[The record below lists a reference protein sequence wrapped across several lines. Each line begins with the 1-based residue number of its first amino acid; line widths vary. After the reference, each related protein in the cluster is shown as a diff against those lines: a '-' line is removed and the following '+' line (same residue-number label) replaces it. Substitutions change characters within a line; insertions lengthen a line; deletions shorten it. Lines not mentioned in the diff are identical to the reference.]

1 MEDFMKFNNY
11 EEKGILLFIVI
22 LLFIFEGF
30 FLTFLFRK
38 KEYIYQ
44 KMIGIVTSQNYATFF
59 ATKVQRDL
67 FYQNQSFLIRDQE
80 FSYEIFY
87 DHLVEDS
94 DKNYLYYELII
105 KSPSFNGLK
114 TNEMVE
120 ISIKE
125 KRQTIFQILKQEW
138 EGD

>member
-1 MEDFMKFNNY
+1 MKFSNY
-11 EEKGILLFIVI
+11 EERGVMLFIVI
-22 LLFIFEGF
+22 FLFLFEGF

-44 KMIGIVTSQNYATFF
+44 KMFGIMTGQNYATFF
-59 ATKVQRDL
+59 VTKVQRGL
-67 FYQNQSFLIRDQE
+67 FYQNHSFLVHDKE
-80 FSYEIFY
+80 FSYEVFY
-87 DHLVEDS
+87 DHLIEDS
-94 DKNYLYYELII
+94 DKNYPYYELII
-105 KSPSFNGLK
+105 KSQSFDELR

-125 KRQTIFQILKQEW
+125 KRATIFQILKQEW